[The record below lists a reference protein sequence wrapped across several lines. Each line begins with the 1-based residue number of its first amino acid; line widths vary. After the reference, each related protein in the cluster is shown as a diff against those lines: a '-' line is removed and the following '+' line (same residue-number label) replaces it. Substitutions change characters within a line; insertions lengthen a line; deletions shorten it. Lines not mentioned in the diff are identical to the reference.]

1 MNEDLD
7 RQQVADDLGIPYEDL
22 QLRPSNKDL
31 RMLTTPTKNHLRT
44 KVRLQHEAFSDSE
57 CTSNFDSFRYSTEDE
72 LNGSRGDGGGD
83 IESRSYGGGAAGS
96 AHATLMGLGTESD
109 RFDLTLATQK
119 GKQRNH

>member
-72 LNGSRGDGGGD
+72 LNASRGDA
-83 IESRSYGGGAAGS
+83 ESRGHGS
-96 AHATLMGLGTESD
+96 ASAALIGLGTEPD
-109 RFDLTLATQK
+109 RFDLNLVTQK
-119 GKQRNH
+119 KRNH

>member
-31 RMLTTPTKNHLRT
+31 RMLTSATKNHLRT

-72 LNGSRGDGGGD
+72 LNASRGDV
-83 IESRSYGGGAAGS
+83 GS
-96 AHATLMGLGTESD
+96 ASAALMGLGTESD
-109 RFDLTLATQK
+109 RFDLNLATQK
-119 GKQRNH
+119 KRNNQTIANG